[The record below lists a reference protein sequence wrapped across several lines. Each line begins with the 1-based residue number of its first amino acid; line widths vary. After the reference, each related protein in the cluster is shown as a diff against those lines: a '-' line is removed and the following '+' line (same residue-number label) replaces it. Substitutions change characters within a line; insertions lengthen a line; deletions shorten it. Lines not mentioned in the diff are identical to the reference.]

1 VAIFFSQKHS
11 FVRNLAS
18 CFRIIYLFIYSF
30 LVFWRNFSPQ
40 KKTLGSPICTWTLV
54 FYNLSMVLL
63 NWFFSG
69 FKEKSQQS
77 QSGYTIK
84 KLQFF
89 ISIERK
95 IAYITQKKKKKL

>member
-1 VAIFFSQKHS
+1 
-11 FVRNLAS
+11 
-18 CFRIIYLFIYSF
+18 
-30 LVFWRNFSPQ
+30 
-40 KKTLGSPICTWTLV
+40 
-54 FYNLSMVLL
+54 MVLL